1 MVFGLSIVCMLLS
14 IGTINCRTLSSTSRQ
29 LELENALKE
38 VKCDVIT
45 LTETRIRNTRLPLPT
60 SVKLW
65 LLVVYAPTCAHT
77 DAEYEKT
84 LEDAENLLK
93 ARPLGSVPIVAG
105 DFNARIGREQGNE
118 DVVGPFSHRGSNPRG
133 EILVEFLRRCNL
145 SFKYGKA
152 GCGHGKVRTD
162 ETNLRSTTFSPT
174 PPSMFS
180 TPEWLPISLSIRTIV

>member
-1 MVFGLSIVCMLLS
+1 MLLS

-38 VKCDVIT
+38 VKCDVIS
-45 LTETRIRNTRLPLPT
+45 LTETRIRNVAIFRAHSDRLASLYLP

-84 LEDAENLLK
+84 LEDAETLLN
-93 ARPLGSVPIVAG
+93 ARPLGSVPIVSG

-118 DVVGPFSHRGSNPRG
+118 DIVGPFSHRGSNPRG
-133 EILVEFLRRCNL
+133 EVLVEFIRRCNL
-145 SFKYGKA
+145 LAS
-152 GCGHGKVRTD
+152 
-162 ETNLRSTTFSPT
+162 NTF
-174 PPSMFS
+174 FQ
-180 TPEWLPISLSIRTIV
+180 TIV